1 MAYKDQ
7 LVLTGAIDD
16 VGSRVRSNSDISYR
30 LGLEIDAAIQL
41 SNKFSLQPNIAISNN
56 KNIDF
61 VTLVDGELR
70 NLGNTN
76 LSFSP
81 NVIAGNAFNYKPS
94 KNLQLSLLSKY
105 VGEQYMGNIDAES
118 SKLESYFVNDVNI
131 IYEID
136 LKKVFKS
143 IVLTALVN
151 NIFDV
156 EYVANGYFGSFDFPD
171 DTSPTG
177 TRTGNFSG
185 YYPQATINFLFGAT
199 LKF

>member
-16 VGSRVRSNSDISYR
+16 VGARVRANSDKSYR
-30 LGLEIDAAIQL
+30 LGLEIDAALKL
-41 SNKFSLQPNIAISNN
+41 SNQFSMRPNLALSSN

-61 VTLVDGELR
+61 ITLIDGELR

-81 NVIAGNAFNYKPS
+81 DLIIGNAFTFQPS
-94 KNLQLSLLSKY
+94 EKLQFSFLSKY

-118 SKLESYFVNDVNI
+118 SKLESYFVNDVNL
-131 IYEID
+131 IYEIRPT
-136 LKKVFKS
+136 KVFKS

-151 NIFDV
+151 NIFDK
-156 EYVANGYFGSFDFPD
+156 EYVANGYFGSFDFEDP
-171 DTSPTG
+171 TSPTG
-177 TRTGNFSG
+177 IRTGNFSG
-185 YYPQATINFLFGAT
+185 YYPQATINFLLGAT
-199 LKF
+199 FRF